1 MSLFITF
8 EGGEG
13 SGKSTQARLLYRKLN
28 QMSVPAIL
36 IHEPGSTP
44 VGEKLA
50 RILKHGKDTG
60 ISALT
65 ELFLFNAARAQL
77 VNEIIRPALKKGKV
91 VICDRYTD
99 STIAYQGYGRGVDSQ
114 IIRQTNEQATEG
126 LKPDL
131 TIFVD
136 VPVKTGL
143 ARKTQEADRFERE
156 SITFHNKVRNGY
168 LALIEQ
174 EPKRFLVV
182 DGNKTKKQIAAEIL
196 GIVSSKIGKNSLRW

>member
-28 QMSVPAIL
+28 QMAVPAIL
-36 IHEPGSTP
+36 VHEPGSTP
-44 VGEKLA
+44 IGEKLA
-50 RILKHGKDTG
+50 RLLKHGKDTR
-60 ISALT
+60 ISPLT
-65 ELFLFNAARAQL
+65 ELYLFNAARAQL
-77 VNEIIRPALKKGKV
+77 VKEVIRPALNKGKV

-99 STIAYQGYGRGVDSQ
+99 STIAYQGYGRGIETDL
-114 IIRQTNEQATEG
+114 IIQLNVQATEG

-131 TIFVD
+131 TVFVD

-143 ARKTQEADRFERE
+143 ARKTRKADRFERE
-156 SITFHNKVRNGY
+156 SVTFHNKVRNGY
-168 LALIEQ
+168 LALIEM

-182 DGNKTKKQIAAEIL
+182 DGKRTKREIAGEIL
-196 GIVSSKIGKNSLRW
+196 GVVSSKIGKNSLRW